1 MKKKLI
7 ESNIA
12 FNFDIFL
19 GIIKHYLTENRAIS
33 DLY

>member
-1 MKKKLI
+1 MKKRLI

-12 FNFDIFL
+12 FNFDIVL
-19 GIIKHYLTENRAIS
+19 VVIKHYLRENGGIS